1 MTVGSV
7 CSSVYSEF
15 AITQQV
21 KSSWIRYQDQNQHCN
36 NQTNTND
43 QHQSAPWHHEEK
55 EPLKEE
61 IQVLHVKCPFSVY
74 KVAILVKVIIL
85 HQG

>member
-1 MTVGSV
+1 M
-7 CSSVYSEF
+7 
-15 AITQQV
+15 
-21 KSSWIRYQDQNQHCN
+21 HCN
-36 NQTNTND
+36 NQSNTND

-61 IQVLHVKCPFSVY
+61 LQVLHVKCPFFVY